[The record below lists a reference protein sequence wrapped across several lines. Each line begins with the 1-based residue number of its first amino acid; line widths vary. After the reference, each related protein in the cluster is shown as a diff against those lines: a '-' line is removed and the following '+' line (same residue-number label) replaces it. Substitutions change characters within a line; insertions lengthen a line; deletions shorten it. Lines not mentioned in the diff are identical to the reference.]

1 MRLMKMAGGCVYFHI
16 PDEEKRRRVKA
27 LCDEKEIQTAEI
39 TGADV
44 NRTVLELIS
53 GKTGAGALQAE
64 RAAGGKSSAPARL
77 NAAGKFAPPLY
88 FLPELLLFQGLPAK
102 ELYRFLE
109 DLKAAGIPKVD
120 LKAAVTPYNLSWTLY
135 ELAENLKGEHA
146 AMGG

>member
-1 MRLMKMAGGCVYFHI
+1 MKTAGGCIYFHI

-27 LCDEKEIQTAEI
+27 LCDGKGIQTAEI

-53 GKTGAGALQAE
+53 GKTGAGQ
-64 RAAGGKSSAPARL
+64 KNPAPVQK
-77 NAAGKFAPPLY
+77 NAAGEDGAGKNGAGKYAPPLY
-88 FLPELLLFQGLPAK
+88 FLPELLLFQGLPTR

-109 DLKAAGIPKVD
+109 DLKAAGIPRID
-120 LKAAVTPYNLSWTLY
+120 LKAAVTPYNLNWTLY
-135 ELAENLKGEHA
+135 ELAENLKEEHA

>member
-1 MRLMKMAGGCVYFHI
+1 MRLMKTAGGCIYFHI
-16 PDEEKRRRVKA
+16 PDEEKRRRIKA
-27 LCDEKEIQTAEI
+27 LCDGKGIQAAEI

-53 GKTGAGALQAE
+53 GKTGTEPLQAE
-64 RAAGGKSSAPARL
+64 RAAEPKPQAPAR
-77 NAAGKFAPPLY
+77 KYAPPLY
-88 FLPELLLFQGLPAK
+88 FLPELLLFQGLPAR

-109 DLKAAGIPKVD
+109 DLKAAGIPKID
-120 LKAAVTPYNLSWTLY
+120 LKAAVTPYNLNWTLY